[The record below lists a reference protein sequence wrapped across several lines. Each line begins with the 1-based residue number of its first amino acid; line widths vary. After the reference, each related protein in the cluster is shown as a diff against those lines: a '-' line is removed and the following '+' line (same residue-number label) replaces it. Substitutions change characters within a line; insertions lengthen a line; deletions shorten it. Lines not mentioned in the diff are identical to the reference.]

1 MFRPLN
7 RHVLV
12 DKVEEEPSNEE
23 KSLVLLP
30 ADYKL
35 KSQFGLYKIL
45 HCAED
50 CEKINS
56 SFINREVVAEE
67 SMVQEITIRN
77 HRYYLVLE
85 NYIYGVLRG

>member
-1 MFRPLN
+1 MFRPLS

-12 DKVEEEPSNEE
+12 DKVEEETPSEE

-30 ADYKL
+30 DDYKL
-35 KSQFGLYKIL
+35 KSQFGLYRIL
-45 HCAED
+45 CCAED
-50 CEKINS
+50 CEKMNPSYIDQ
-56 SFINREVVAEE
+56 EVVVEE